1 MKKKMMKQILENQI
15 VIMEALRQKS
25 DISILPNIQNTRRL
39 LVDIKKEEKCK
50 VKESPKIK
58 STRPIYRTNI
68 EKDALSHKSICTAI
82 LAQITGNGLL
92 PGRGKGLKI
101 NVCIPDFGNLSN
113 DIAQDIKRNF
123 FNVSIGRCVF
133 NYNPNIFRNHICTT
147 LSIGVIESNTT
158 NINTFF
164 NVYYYVDE
172 M

>member
-25 DISILPNIQNTRRL
+25 DISILLNIQNTRRL

-50 VKESPKIK
+50 VKESHKIK

-82 LAQITGNGLL
+82 LAQITGNELLL
-92 PGRGKGLKI
+92 PRGKGLTI
-101 NVCIPDFGNLSN
+101 HVCIPDFGNLSD
-113 DIAQDIKRNF
+113 DITRYIKKNF
-123 FNVSIGRCVF
+123 YNVSIGRCVF

-164 NVYYYVDE
+164 DVYYYVDE

>member
-68 EKDALSHKSICTAI
+68 EKELLSLNSICTAI
-82 LAQITGNGLL
+82 LTQITGNELLL
-92 PGRGKGLKI
+92 PKGKNLRI
-101 NVCIPDFGNLSN
+101 YVCIPDFGNLSD
-113 DIAQDIKRNF
+113 DIVRYIKKNF
-123 FNVSIGRCVF
+123 YNVSIGGCVF
-133 NYNPNIFRNHICTT
+133 NYNPNIFKNHICTT